1 MNTIRLLTVAGA
13 LIVALPVAANDKNSI
28 NAREVAHCMVSRM
41 KANRG
46 ESYREAFKV
55 CKQQLDPSNGEAN
68 GTTAMNTANAPEPP
82 KH

>member
-1 MNTIRLLTVAGA
+1 MNTLRLLTVVSA
-13 LIVALPVAANDKNSI
+13 LAVTQPAAANDKNSI
-28 NAREVAHCMVSRM
+28 DPREVAHCMVSRM

-55 CKQQLDPSNGEAN
+55 CKQQLDPSNREAN
-68 GTTAMNTANAPEPP
+68 GTTAMNTANVPEQP

>member
-1 MNTIRLLTVAGA
+1 MNTIRLLTVVGA
-13 LIVALPVAANDKNSI
+13 LVVALPVAANDKNSI
-28 NAREVAHCMVSRM
+28 DPREVAHCMVSRM

-55 CKQQLDPSNGEAN
+55 CKQQLDPSNREAN
-68 GTTAMNTANAPEPP
+68 GTTAMNTANMPEQP

>member
-1 MNTIRLLTVAGA
+1 MNTIQLLTVAGA
-13 LIVALPVAANDKNSI
+13 LVVALPAAANDKNSI
-28 NAREVAHCMVSRM
+28 NPRDVAHCMVSRM

-55 CKQQLDPSNGEAN
+55 CKQQLDPSAREADRP
-68 GTTAMNTANAPEPP
+68 TAMNSANMPEQP